1 MNHLIK
7 IIKGSLVGMGS
18 ILPGVSG
25 SMIAAIFNIYQSLVN
40 ALNDFTKHPIKAIK
54 SVWQYIAGVIIGLFL
69 GFFVINLFLDI
80 APLPI
85 TLLFIGFILG
95 AIPSMIKKVRNTQFK
110 WHHILVLLIS
120 MVSMISM
127 VFIQENNGS
136 GEQEYLIVFLIGAI
150 TAIALIIPGLS
161 GATMLMALGFYQK
174 LLDLID
180 DLLKGLAIFDFSSV
194 LKQLPLFLLLVLGV
208 VVGLILMGKV
218 MFVLLQKYQTHFYMA
233 VIGIVIVSPFNILFT
248 LEQNTNDHVFQT
260 DWYFWVVGLI
270 LCVIGFMASKLLSV
284 EPKKL
289 EE

>member
-40 ALNDFTKHPIKAIK
+40 ALNDFTKHPIQAIK
-54 SVWQYIAGVIIGLFL
+54 SVWQYIVGVIIGLFL

-80 APLPI
+80 APLPM

-120 MVSMISM
+120 MASMVSM
-127 VFIQENNGS
+127 VFIQESNGS
-136 GEQEYLIVFLIGAI
+136 SEQEYLIVFLIGAI

>member
-40 ALNDFTKHPIKAIK
+40 ALNDFTKHPIQAIK
-54 SVWQYIAGVIIGLFL
+54 SVWQYIVGVIIGLFL

-120 MVSMISM
+120 MASMVSM
-127 VFIQENNGS
+127 VFIQESNGS
-136 GEQEYLIVFLIGAI
+136 SEQEYLIVFLIGAI

-218 MFVLLQKYQTHFYMA
+218 MFVLLQKHQTHFYMA